1 MSGWISLHRQ
11 IQEHWLWQDKPFS
24 KGQAWIDLLLLVN
37 YEDNKF
43 LLGNELIEVKRGSR
57 ITSIRKLCDRWGWS
71 NTKVKKFLEILEKD
85 KMLEVKSDTK
95 KTTLTVVNYNDYQI
109 PNDSESDTKATRKR
123 HENDTRATRKHTNNN
138 DNNDNNDNNIN
149 ITLQIENLRNR
160 YLEEQLKVIDEY
172 FDILRRTRKNGKI
185 ADSVILKIYKEWE
198 KFKPDTV
205 IYGLKV
211 YINNPKYHDK
221 KENYCYGIMRNAT
234 AEEVAKKGSEEV
246 GKYGNRIKFNVPK
259 IEREVGTT
267 EELNREIEELG
278 LI

>member
-1 MSGWISLHRQ
+1 MIGWISIHRK
-11 IQEHWLWQDKPFS
+11 IQEHWLWQEKPFDKRS
-24 KGQAWIDLLLLVN
+24 AWIDILMMVN
-37 YEDNKF
+37 HEDKKI

-57 ITSIRKLCDRWGWS
+57 ITSIRKLCDKWGWS
-71 NTKVKKFLEILEKD
+71 NTKVRNFLDLLQNDGMI
-85 KMLEVKSDTK
+85 EVKSDTK

-123 HENDTRATRKHTNNN
+123 HENDTKATRKHTNNN

-172 FDILRRTRKNGKI
+172 FDVLRWTRKNGKI

-211 YINNPKYHDK
+211 YINNPKHHDK

-234 AEEVAKKGSEEV
+234 AEEVASNKNKGG
-246 GKYGNRIKFNVPK
+246 GKYGDRISFNVPK
-259 IEREVGTT
+259 SEREIGTT
-267 EELNREIEELG
+267 EELNKQIKELG